1 MKGASLPLA
10 ALALASCAS
19 VSPKSDFEDVSR
31 LVRDRGGPEMHWDE
45 GVAADDQVKARVQQL
60 VLGKLDPEDA
70 VEVALLRNQGL
81 VAQYEQ
87 LGIAQAD
94 LVQAG
99 LLTNPSFGARVRFPS
114 GSGSIDTEFSLAQDF
129 LDLLTVPLRKKVAA
143 AQLEATK
150 ARVGQAVLE
159 LTAQVRTA
167 IVTLQAAQ
175 ATAEVRRLILDAQAA
190 AAELR
195 RRQHAAGNVSDLDL
209 AQEDEFYQRGKIDLA
224 RAETQVLEDRE
235 HVNRLLGLWGAESA
249 SWSVESA
256 MATLPEKEASLEHI
270 ESLAIARRLDLA
282 AARSELQSLE
292 EAASLARLFRVLPAI
307 QIGVSTESDT
317 EGNRVTGPQLSVE
330 LPIFDQGRGRA
341 ARLASQLRQA
351 QARES
356 ELAVNV
362 RAEARAVRIRL
373 LATRGVAEHYRT
385 VLLPLRERIVKESQL
400 RYNANLLG
408 VFRLLLARQ
417 DQIEG
422 YRDYLEAVRDYW
434 TTRAELERVAGGS
447 LVVQSDQVSQ
457 EKP

>member
-1 MKGASLPLA
+1 MRASLPMI
-10 ALALASCAS
+10 
-19 VSPKSDFEDVSR
+19 KSRRACNS
-31 LVRDRGGPEMHWDE
+31 LS
-45 GVAADDQVKARVQQL
+45 
-60 VLGKLDPEDA
+60 LDPEDA

-209 AQEDEFYQRGKIDLA
+209 A
-224 RAETQVLEDRE
+224 
-235 HVNRLLGLWGAESA
+235 
-249 SWSVESA
+249 
-256 MATLPEKEASLEHI
+256 
-270 ESLAIARRLDLA
+270 
-282 AARSELQSLE
+282 
-292 EAASLARLFRVLPAI
+292 
-307 QIGVSTESDT
+307 
-317 EGNRVTGPQLSVE
+317 
-330 LPIFDQGRGRA
+330 
-341 ARLASQLRQA
+341 
-351 QARES
+351 
-356 ELAVNV
+356 
-362 RAEARAVRIRL
+362 
-373 LATRGVAEHYRT
+373 
-385 VLLPLRERIVKESQL
+385 
-400 RYNANLLG
+400 
-408 VFRLLLARQ
+408 
-417 DQIEG
+417 
-422 YRDYLEAVRDYW
+422 
-434 TTRAELERVAGGS
+434 GG
-447 LVVQSDQVSQ
+447 
-457 EKP
+457 